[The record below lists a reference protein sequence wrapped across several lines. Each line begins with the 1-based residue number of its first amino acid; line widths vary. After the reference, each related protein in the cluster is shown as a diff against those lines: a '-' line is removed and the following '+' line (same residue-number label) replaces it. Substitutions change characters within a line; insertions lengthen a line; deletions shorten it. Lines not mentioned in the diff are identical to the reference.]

1 MSENIDFVYLEEKAQ
16 DTINEVLF
24 DAICEAYGVENWLD
38 ITVKQYLEVEAMA
51 DKIPEIF
58 SSTFND
64 FIERYEMKH
73 EDEIVKYE
81 AKNNE

>member
-58 SSTFND
+58 SSAFND
-64 FIERYEMKH
+64 LIERYEMKH

>member
-58 SSTFND
+58 SSAFNG
-64 FIERYEMKH
+64 FMERYEMKH
-73 EDEIVKYE
+73 GDEVVKYE